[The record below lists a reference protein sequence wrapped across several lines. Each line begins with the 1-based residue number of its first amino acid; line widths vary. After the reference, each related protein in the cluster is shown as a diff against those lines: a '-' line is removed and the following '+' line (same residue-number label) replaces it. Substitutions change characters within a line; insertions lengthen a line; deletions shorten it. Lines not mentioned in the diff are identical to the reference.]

1 MNMIWNITEAVVKM
15 EIVLLLLEG
24 KIENSGNAARKNY
37 REKLKQYVKFSLC
50 RQLVHTNKDRFY
62 DSM

>member
-1 MNMIWNITEAVVKM
+1 MNMIWDITGAVVKM

-37 REKLKQYVKFSLC
+37 REKPKQYVMFSLC
-50 RQLVHTNKDRFY
+50 RQLVHTNKDRFL
-62 DSM
+62 